1 MGNTQISQN
10 IVGGEEDGYII
21 CVEKELEIELGE
33 WLSAGNTVPPFPCCP
48 PPSFSQVLLL
58 EPVS

>member
-10 IVGGEEDGYII
+10 IGGGEELGYII

-33 WLSAGNTVPPFPCCP
+33 
-48 PPSFSQVLLL
+48 
-58 EPVS
+58 